1 MRKITSAILVGML
14 LSMGFIGLFSVPASA
29 SYTGYI
35 TGTVTDASGVGL
47 YGATV
52 YYTDAYGRTSQA
64 TTNATGYYNLSGLAV
79 GVYYVE
85 ASMYTYL
92 PSSKIKVAVAAD
104 QETSNVNFALSKS
117 GWITG
122 TVTGESGL
130 VSGGNV
136 YVYDITGS
144 TQIAYASI
152 GSYGVYNLT
161 SKLYTGNYLIYA
173 AVSNYPAQLKS
184 LVSVTQGQGTT
195 YNIVLVLGGTI
206 TGYVREQD
214 GSLITSITTY
224 SIWAT
229 RAGSSSSY
237 CTFNSTTGMYKI
249 SGLETGVYSISV
261 SVSAYETKTITDV
274 SVTKSQITYSNITLI
289 KKAYVQGYVKNSAGT
304 ALYYAT
310 VSLLEYSSDNTDSN
324 GYYNIT
330 DVTPGNYTIKST
342 YSNYVDYTATI
353 SIASGEGKWYN
364 ITQPSGAYINGYLK
378 DSDGNV
384 ITSSYEVRCR
394 EQNLTTTSMVD
405 GSSGFYNITGRG
417 LGRYILTAKI
427 SGYAQATITVD
438 VTALQGYTDQ
448 NITLPAGG
456 YITGTLNISDGTAIT
471 SASGTIYAYDAD
483 NVSYSD
489 SPYYESTYNITGLKT
504 STYRLSASFYYS
516 GEYYVL
522 PYVENVSVTQ
532 GVGLTDYNLTL
543 YPAGKIS
550 GNLTSV
556 GYNNYNV
563 YVYDKYNKNIA
574 SLSVQY
580 YNPVFSFDQL
590 PNGTYW
596 LAVGSTNTTV
606 SVELNATT
614 YINIS
619 LASSTTTD
627 VTTSI
632 SGYITD
638 SSGAILGATV
648 KARAIGS
655 TTFSTA
661 TTNATGYYQI
671 TSLSGNSYF
680 VEATAEGYC
689 PGTLT
694 NFAATHNQDNT
705 GANITLTKSA
715 TINGTITDSSTEPIS
730 GATITIYEINSYY
743 PTEGYTDYAI
753 GSVTSASNG
762 SYVYT
767 AKFTWYYSSYST
779 KNMPL
784 YPGVYRVVVT
794 KDGYAP
800 AQATVTITTQGE
812 TVQQNF
818 TLTPIGSIA
827 GYVLTPSGVPINSYV
842 NVYARSASTG
852 IVKSAYYAYNTYN
865 ITNLPL
871 DDYTLSVE
879 TTDYVLTTLNVSI
892 TTTGYAINQNITL
905 IPKYY
910 VEGYITD
917 SSTGNPIPS
926 AFVYI
931 YKDTGTYTDYVDYT
945 TTRDTGYFVMAS
957 MDSFGYYGV
966 KITANS
972 YITKYLPLYI
982 NSSNIAL
989 NTTLTKGSTITGTV
1003 WSNRGIPVSSG
1014 SVSLKTLNGVQ
1025 VDSENLGSGGM
1036 YTFSSVPAG
1045 TYHIEVSIDYTTLM
1059 SVDVIVDSAELKYQ
1073 NFTATYGYLEG
1084 NVTDSLGN
1092 PIVGATVSA
1101 SGTST
1106 PTDPNGHYL
1115 LHWTS
1120 NGTYTVTG
1128 SKGSYGCIR
1137 SVVSNVAVV
1146 KGATTYLDI
1155 VLANSA
1161 KISGY
1166 VTNENGQALTDIYCY
1181 IATIGKYKYT
1191 NSLGYYIFNEDLNAS
1206 TYNISFTGGYYMPTS
1221 QNATVLLAGD
1231 DCLNN
1236 NVTMIVGG
1244 SISGAITNSYGG
1256 PISSITVYAYNAADT
1271 TNYVASTYTNTN
1283 GFYNITKLATG
1294 TYIIKTHSTDTYKEN
1309 SKTAISVSLR
1319 QTTANQNITLEFQ
1332 PTVSGFVSK
1341 SSGEPVYGA
1350 TVTAYNTSQTSDY
1363 GSSSDTTTV
1372 SGYYNLKHLNDGT
1385 TYNIK
1390 TSAGTYAY
1398 TNTILGNATVVLG
1411 TQTTNTSQKNITMT
1425 KSAILFGY
1433 VTYNGAAMSGA
1444 SVRLFLNS
1452 TEITSDTTSTNGL
1465 YFFTTN
1471 LKTGTYTVTIDKT
1484 GYAMV
1489 PQNVSL
1495 TEGTMTFL
1503 NISIVKSAR
1512 IHGFLLD
1519 ANNAPVTVEDIDVY
1533 ISGQYMP
1540 VVTITDMKEIA
1551 FYSYSTS
1558 SRLVAGTYQIYATI
1572 LGVCVWLN
1580 VTVATGESVIANLT
1594 STRTIGVGNITGI
1607 VSDLN
1612 GTVIAGAAVDL
1623 SGQGG
1628 FRYTDTDSNGVYTF
1642 TNLTIGDYSLYA
1654 HKEGYGY
1661 MSGNVNATV
1670 ETNKTTWANITL
1682 PPHIC
1687 AYIVG
1692 YVNDSS
1698 GNAIANATVTLSKTG
1713 TTTITATT
1721 NATGYYM
1728 FSYVYGL
1735 YTINATKTGYNISS
1749 TTVNVTNST
1758 TYYVNF
1764 TLSAVITTGTLK
1776 GFVKTSAGAAI
1787 QGATVTITGGQST
1800 TTDND
1805 GMYSF
1810 TENVTAGSYNV
1821 TATKTGYQVSTISAV
1836 AVTAGTT
1843 KWTNISMLV
1852 TGETDTIPPTVA
1864 ITSPTNGAIT
1874 RATAVNVTG
1883 TVSDIGGTVDGVWI
1897 SLDNATWTLRCA
1909 VEGAAWYREIGLS
1922 AGSNTIYAKAADNSN
1937 NTAYTSVTVIVDNV
1951 QPAVAITSHATNT
1964 VVSTETINLV
1974 GTASDNV
1981 GLESVMISKNN
1992 ETWNAV
1998 TGTTT
2003 WNATVTLSVGVNTI
2017 YIKATDTSGNRLFT
2031 SIKVARQEEIKTASP
2046 TAPIVVN
2053 LTVGVPYAFKLGA
2066 EQHTITVTDITSTTA
2081 NVTIQSSPL
2090 TATLTIGE
2098 ARLFDT
2104 NSNGQD
2110 DTKATLQS
2118 TNVTTSMANVSI
2130 ISVQED
2136 LVGPVVTI
2144 SSQNNTVVKAS
2155 KVKIEGTATD
2165 SNTISKVQYST
2176 DGTTWTDATGTTSW
2190 SFEVELKE
2198 GINTISVKA
2207 IDKFNNAGDVKS
2219 IDMTYTKEK
2228 PPEPKKG
2235 WFLPGFEVFFLL
2247 AAFAVVLAVEYRRK

>member
-249 SGLETGVYSISV
+249 SGLETGVYSISA

-730 GATITIYEINSYY
+730 GATITVYEIDTHY
-743 PTEGYTDYAI
+743 PIEGYTNYAI

-762 SYVYT
+762 SYIYT
-767 AKFTWYYSSYST
+767 TKFTWYYSSYST

-784 YPGVYRVVVT
+784 YPGSYRVVVT

-818 TLTPIGSIA
+818 TLTSASGSIA
-827 GYVLTPSGVPINSYV
+827 GYVLAPSGSTNVGSYV
-842 NVYARSASTG
+842 TVYARSASTG
-852 IVKSAYYAYNTYN
+852 IIKSAYTANGAYN
-865 ITNLPL
+865 ITNLPSG
-871 DDYTLSVE
+871 DYTLFVE
-879 TTDYVLTTLNVSI
+879 ANGYVLTTLNVS
-892 TTTGYAINQNITL
+892 TTTAGYAVNQNITL

-910 VEGYITD
+910 IEGYITD
-917 SSTGNPIPS
+917 ASTGNPVS
-926 AFVYI
+926 AIVYI
-931 YKDTGTYTDYVDYT
+931 YKDTYTNSYAGYAST
-945 TTRDTGYFVMAS
+945 GETGYFVLAS

-966 KITANS
+966 KITANG

-982 NSSNIAL
+982 NSSSIVL
-989 NTTLTKGSTITGTV
+989 NTTLTKGSTITGTIC
-1003 WSNRGIPVSSG
+1003 SDRGIPVTSG
-1014 SVSLKTLNGVQ
+1014 NLYLKTLNGVQ
-1025 VDSENLGSGGM
+1025 MDYEYLENGM

-1045 TYHIEVSIDYTTLM
+1045 TYHLDVTGYYVYGTQA
-1059 SVDVIVDSAELKYQ
+1059 SVDVTVGSAELKYQ
-1073 NFTATYGYLEG
+1073 NITVTYGYLEG

-1092 PIVGATVSA
+1092 LIVGATVSA
-1101 SGTST
+1101 GGTST
-1106 PTDPNGHYL
+1106 TTDPNGHYL

-1120 NGTYTVTG
+1120 SSNYTATANKEGYVKSTAT
-1128 SKGSYGCIR
+1128 
-1137 SVVSNVAVV
+1137 SVQIT
-1146 KGATTYLDI
+1146 KGATTYLNI
-1155 VLANSA
+1155 VLAKSA
-1161 KISGY
+1161 TISGY
-1166 VTNENGQALTDIYCY
+1166 VTNENGQALADIYCN
-1181 IATIGKYKYT
+1181 IETIGKAEYT
-1191 NSLGYYIFNEDLNAS
+1191 NSLGYYTFNEDLNAGAYS
-1206 TYNISFTGGYYMPTS
+1206 ILFTGGYYVPKS
-1221 QNATVLLAGD
+1221 QTVTVLLAGD

-1236 NVTMIVGG
+1236 NVTMILGG
-1244 SISGAITNSYGG
+1244 SISGTVTNSYGG
-1256 PISSITVYAYNAADT
+1256 PISSVTVYAYNSTNAT
-1271 TNYVASTYTNTN
+1271 TYVESTSTNSN
-1283 GFYNITKLATG
+1283 GFYNITKLVA
-1294 TYIIKTHSTDTYKEN
+1294 DTYTIKVVGTTIYKEK
-1309 SKTAISVSLR
+1309 SVTSISVSLG

-1332 PTVSGFVSK
+1332 QTVSGFASK
-1341 SSGEPVYGA
+1341 SSGEPVYGV
-1350 TVTAYNTSQTSDY
+1350 TVRAYNTSQTYDY

-1390 TSAGTYAY
+1390 TSAGTYSY
-1398 TNTILGNATVVLG
+1398 IDTLYGNATVVLG
-1411 TQTTNTSQKNITMT
+1411 TQTANTSQNIVMT
-1425 KSAILFGY
+1425 KSAILIGY
-1433 VTYNGAAMSGA
+1433 VTYNGAVMSGA
-1444 SVRLFLNS
+1444 YVRLFFNNS
-1452 TEITSDTTSTNGL
+1452 ELTSYTTSTNGL

-1471 LKTGTYTVTIDKT
+1471 LQTGTYTVVAEKT
-1484 GYAMV
+1484 GYAWAYL
-1489 PQNVSL
+1489 NVSL
-1495 TEGTMTFL
+1495 TEGVVTFL
-1503 NISIVKSAR
+1503 NITMVKSAR

-1519 ANNAPVTVEDIDVY
+1519 ANNAPVTVETINVY

-1540 VVTITDMKEIA
+1540 IITDMKEIA
-1551 FYSYSTS
+1551 FYGIS

-1572 LGVCVWLN
+1572 LGEIVWLN

-1594 STRTIGVGNITGI
+1594 STRAMGVGNITGI
-1607 VSDLN
+1607 VKDQNS
-1612 GTVIAGAAVDL
+1612 TVIANVSVSYSRGSLYGVTTTN
-1623 SGQGG
+1623 
-1628 FRYTDTDSNGVYTF
+1628 TDGVYTF
-1642 TNLTIGDYSLYA
+1642 TNVTIGDYKMWAY
-1654 HKEGYGY
+1654 KDGY
-1661 MSGNVNATV
+1661 MDGSADATV
-1670 ETNKTTWANITL
+1670 EANKTTWANMTL
-1682 PPHIC
+1682 APYAH
-1687 AYIVG
+1687 AYACIVG
-1692 YVNDSS
+1692 YVNDTS
-1698 GNAIANATVTLSKTG
+1698 GSAIAGATVTLNKTG
-1713 TTTITATT
+1713 ITPRTATT
-1721 NATGYYM
+1721 NATGYYE
-1728 FSYVYGL
+1728 FTYVLFDL
-1735 YTINATKTGYNISS
+1735 YTINATKTGYNVSS
-1749 TTVNVTNST
+1749 TTVNITNQT
-1758 TYYVNF
+1758 VYYVNF
-1764 TLSAVITTGTLK
+1764 TLAAVVTTGTLR
-1776 GFVKTSAGAAI
+1776 GFVKTSTGTAV
-1787 QGATVTITGGQST
+1787 QGATVTIASGQSV

-1805 GMYSF
+1805 GIYLF
-1810 TENVTAGSYNV
+1810 TNNVTAGSYIV
-1821 TATKTGYQVSTISAV
+1821 TATKTGYQTSNISAAVV
-1836 AVTAGTT
+1836 AGATNWA
-1843 KWTNISMLV
+1843 NISMLAI
-1852 TGETDTIPPTVA
+1852 GETDTIPPTVI
-1864 ITSPTNGAIT
+1864 ITSPVSGSIT
-1874 RATAVNVTG
+1874 TTTTVNVTG
-1883 TVSDIGGTVDGVWI
+1883 TVTDVGGTIDGVWI

-1909 VEGAAWYREIGLS
+1909 VEGVSWYREIGLS